1 MSARLAAEIAALSRV
16 AEFLGKQ
23 LLKEAGDAGELREK
37 VAALQ
42 AEVAELK
49 KPTPFATDVS
59 FTGGSSGLSDQEIN
73 NYASLNQGDWL
84 GS

>member
-37 VAALQ
+37 VAALR
-42 AEVAELK
+42 AEVDDLK
-49 KPTPFATDVS
+49 KAGPPPPLN
-59 FTGGSSGLSDQEIN
+59 GGSSGLSDQEIN